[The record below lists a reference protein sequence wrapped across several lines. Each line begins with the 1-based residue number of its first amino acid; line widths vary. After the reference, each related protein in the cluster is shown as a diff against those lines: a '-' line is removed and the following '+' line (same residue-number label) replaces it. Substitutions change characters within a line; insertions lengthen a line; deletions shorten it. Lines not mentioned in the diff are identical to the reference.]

1 MQTMRLRCW
10 WQLNQEVTHMLGKK
24 NTGTPSNN
32 PHWKWS
38 EWWSSGEPTSL
49 LMFSVCWLI
58 HSWLKHVKTCWNK
71 IWWYG
76 MIRYDMVHLMTWSEL
91 FWFHNLKCIDSLY
104 IYVYVY
110 IYIHIYIYIY
120 IHIYIHIYLYTY
132 IYICIYIYIFINTYI
147 YIYIPIHI
155 YIIIIIIIMIIIMII
170 IIIYV
175 QQQFMIIIHI
185 SIYTHIYIYSHIISR
200 SGFQGFSFVRF
211 MGARSSLTLPC
222 GVLELQLVGIR
233 WSCWAGNIMGFT

>member
-1 MQTMRLRCW
+1 MRLRCW

-104 IYVYVY
+104 IYTYMY
-110 IYIHIYIYIY
+110 IYIYIYIY
-120 IHIYIHIYLYTY
+120 IHIYTYTY
-132 IYICIYIYIFINTYI
+132 IYI
-147 YIYIPIHI
+147 
-155 YIIIIIIIMIIIMII
+155 
-170 IIIYV
+170 
-175 QQQFMIIIHI
+175 
-185 SIYTHIYIYSHIISR
+185 YTHDALIWYETLSLWETMVVIPQVLTDHVSPNFPQITMVELNIAMQN
-200 SGFQGFSFVRF
+200 GPF
-211 MGARSSLTLPC
+211 MHDLP
-222 GVLELQLVGIR
+222 GKWPMKHGDVP
-233 WSCWAGNIMGFT
+233 